1 MSNKEAVRRLLLL
14 LGKYKKTIVV
24 IVGCLLVS
32 TGLNLCV
39 PLISRRIMDDGFI
52 GGNKKLLIELVLVSM
67 VIYTINSLIDLI
79 KEKKRVDIS
88 AKIQYFL
95 SEQSFSH
102 LMKLRV
108 NYFNNTNYAET
119 LNNINMDINQMTS
132 VADSSVFFVITQA
145 FSMTGGIIGLFIID
159 FRMTILVLL
168 FIPIKCVVMKYFAK
182 KQKQIMDEFIKKNQ
196 KYAKWFGDTVGGVR
210 EVKLFNILD
219 RKHEEFDQN
228 QKDIIEKQKQM
239 NMLGQWNTITDSLMV
254 QFLSTLLYILGA
266 NLVFDLQLSVGSVFA
281 FITYSSYVTG
291 PISAILNIGYL
302 LSGIIPSA
310 KRYYAFMDL
319 EEETDNGET
328 AALCPDDLKLQQ
340 VSFAYEKEKY
350 VLKDVDIL
358 FAKGSKTAI
367 IGRNGSGKTTII
379 NLLTRMYEP
388 TSGKI
393 MLGTEDIS
401 ELPLP
406 EYRNMVSVVSQQ
418 IYLFNDTIRN
428 NICLYKRVDDVIV
441 EEACKDSGLEDF
453 IKEVSLDYVVG
464 QNGAMLSGGQK
475 QKIALARALI
485 HDKPIVI
492 FDEATSNTDAYSEQQ
507 INGLLDTKL
516 KEKTVIVITHKKEIL
531 NKVDQIV
538 VLKEGVVID
547 NGTYDELVGKNEEL
561 NIMMEKVG

>member
-182 KQKQIMDEFIKKNQ
+182 KQK
-196 KYAKWFGDTVGGVR
+196 YAKWFGDTVGGVR

-302 LSGIIPSA
+302 LSGIIPST